1 METSLEHFHPPGEVS
16 VCSIIAGQRCNLQ
29 RLQSA
34 SNKLLGDGLVH
45 HFNRPQDQAKRD
57 IEPEPTTSIGK
68 AVSAVNLVMRMLG
81 YALYRGEIFKKNDQG
96 KI

>member
-45 HFNRPQDQAKRD
+45 HFNRPQV
-57 IEPEPTTSIGK
+57 EPEPTTSIGK
-68 AVSAVNLVMRMLG
+68 AVSAVKLVMRKLG

>member
-1 METSLEHFHPPGEVS
+1 
-16 VCSIIAGQRCNLQ
+16 LQ

-57 IEPEPTTSIGK
+57 IIEPEPTTSIGK
-68 AVSAVNLVMRMLG
+68 AVSAVKLVMRKLG